1 MTEHNLPVPDDMPW
15 VNLTQEEVEELR
27 KQKHELTE
35 YGKQRLRELMNKDLI
50 FYTNGKETSRM
61 SSPTL
66 ENLTL
71 GTKTPKFKLEIEKT
85 MDCEPYPDEMFE
97 EAERREAANR
107 ELAKEEWERKER
119 SDTVLRR
126 YNAFYNDEC
135 SGLPH
140 GTPITPEH
148 MQAMALECMV
158 DALICENMNVEYNVI
173 AIDDIKD
180 LIARLYQQS
189 DEFLK
194 RVRENNG

>member
-1 MTEHNLPVPDDMPW
+1 MNDDMPW
-15 VNLTQEEVEELR
+15 VNLSQEEVEELR
-27 KQKHELTE
+27 NKKHELTE
-35 YGKQRLRELMNKDLI
+35 YGREQLRKLMSKPIEAKVSEEDYQKVLDLMN
-50 FYTNGKETSRM
+50 NQ
-61 SSPTL
+61 
-66 ENLTL
+66 
-71 GTKTPKFKLEIEKT
+71 
-85 MDCEPYPDEMFE
+85 EPYPDAMFE

-126 YNAFYNDEC
+126 YNAFYNEEC
-135 SGLPH
+135 SGMPH

-148 MQAMALECMV
+148 MQALALECMV

-189 DEFLK
+189 DEYLK
-194 RVRENNG
+194 RVQEFKDSADGVA